1 VYRICT
7 VASWWY
13 AWRIKSA
20 HEMRRCDCNVSVVR
34 LVVMTLRQDDP
45 KLTDADADQETEV
58 WQLGS
63 NTEPEAR
70 DLLSVRL
77 IDSQR
82 SSRWWVDCMGRQGTW
97 SSHKCREMVGRLHL
111 VNARQSELGLVVLA
125 CG

>member
-1 VYRICT
+1 VDRICT
-7 VASWWY
+7 VASWY
-13 AWRIKSA
+13 AWSMESA

-34 LVVMTLRQDDP
+34 LVVMTLRQGDP
-45 KLTDADADQETEV
+45 KLTDADQETEV

-82 SSRWWVDCMGRQGTW
+82 RSRWWVNCMGRQGTW

-111 VNARQSELGLVVLA
+111 ANAHQSEPGLVVLA
-125 CG
+125 

>member
-1 VYRICT
+1 
-7 VASWWY
+7 
-13 AWRIKSA
+13 
-20 HEMRRCDCNVSVVR
+20 MRRCDCNVSVVR

-45 KLTDADADQETEV
+45 KLTDADQETEV

-82 SSRWWVDCMGRQGTW
+82 SSRWWVNCMGRQGTW

-111 VNARQSELGLVVLA
+111 VNARQSEPGLVVLA